1 MRLARVLSGPAATAI
16 AYFVLAAGSVTFARF
31 SGGVAMA
38 WTASALL
45 AGRLIHLPEQRWSA
59 WMLPC
64 GIASALA
71 TGLLGLGWLSA
82 TPFAVINI
90 AEAAGAAWLWRRITK
105 AFWPY
110 DTLEWIASYYIGI
123 ALMLPLLT
131 GALAACIG
139 WLILDLPLVE
149 NFTHWIIGHSLGLLA
164 CLPIFHY
171 VFTRLSRGRSFLPSS
186 AQLPLAAVV
195 GGSYALLTFLVF
207 TLDMRALLVF
217 PLIYL
222 VVSAAVLPGAITAIL
237 PVVMI
242 LVGGGMTISGQGPIA
257 GMEMDF
263 GDRMQFF
270 QLYLGVSVFAAFPI
284 TCERVRRLAEM
295 RTMQRRIATLE
306 AGQTLP

>member
-1 MRLARVLSGPAATAI
+1 MKLARVLSGPAATAI
-16 AYFVLAAGSVTFARF
+16 VYFVLAAGSVAFARF

-38 WTASALL
+38 WTASAFL

-59 WMLPC
+59 WMVPC
-64 GIASALA
+64 GVASALA
-71 TGLLGLGWLSA
+71 TGLLGLGWFSA
-82 TPFAVINI
+82 GPFAVINI

-131 GALAACIG
+131 GALAACAG
-139 WLILDLPLVE
+139 WLTLDLPLVE

-171 VFTRLSRGRSFLPSS
+171 VFARLSRGRSFLPST

-195 GGSYALLTFLVF
+195 VGSYALLTFLVF

-222 VVSAAVLPGAITAIL
+222 VVSAAVLPGSITAIL
-237 PVVMI
+237 PVIMI
-242 LVGGGMTISGQGPIA
+242 GVGGGMTILGQGPIA

-263 GDRMQFF
+263 GDRIQFF

-284 TCERVRRLAEM
+284 TCERLRRMAEM
-295 RTMQRRIATLE
+295 RTMQRRIAALE